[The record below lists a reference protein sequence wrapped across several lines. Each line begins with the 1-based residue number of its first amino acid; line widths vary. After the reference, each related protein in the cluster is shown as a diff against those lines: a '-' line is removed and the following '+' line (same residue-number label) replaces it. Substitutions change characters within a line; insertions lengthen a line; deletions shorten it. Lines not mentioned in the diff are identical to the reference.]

1 MLMKMGS
8 TCYMPDFVKALFV
21 AEVSAAAID
30 PVQDKVLCGDVH
42 IHDFHECVGGGE
54 VRHST
59 LDFVLWMALQ
69 QEAEQA
75 AISRL
80 PGDRGS

>member
-8 TCYMPDFVKALFV
+8 TCDMRAFVKARFV

-30 PVQDKVLCGDVH
+30 PKQDKVLCGDVH
-42 IHDFHECVGGGE
+42 IHDVHECVSGGE

-80 PGDRGS
+80 PGDCGS